1 MQNQTDNTT
10 EQVVTLS
17 VPTMFWDDHYNR
29 TDDECG
35 APVKT
40 GVKKTTVEFGTA
52 DALHNFMS
60 DAAYYADMW
69 KGGEWRR
76 DDDPGLYSLGRSAMT
91 TKNFIRKNHAA
102 LCDQFNASRWAGRYI
117 RY

>member
-1 MQNQTDNTT
+1 MTGTDTATT
-10 EQVVTLS
+10 VVTLS

-29 TDDECG
+29 TDDATG
-35 APVKT
+35 TPVKA
-40 GVKKTTVEFGTA
+40 GPKKTTVAFDSP

-60 DAAYYADMW
+60 DAAYYADSW

-76 DDDPGLYSLGRSAMT
+76 DDDPGLYSLGRSANT
-91 TKNFIRKNHAA
+91 TKEFIRKNHPE
-102 LCDQFNASRWAGRYI
+102 LCEEYNASPWANRYL